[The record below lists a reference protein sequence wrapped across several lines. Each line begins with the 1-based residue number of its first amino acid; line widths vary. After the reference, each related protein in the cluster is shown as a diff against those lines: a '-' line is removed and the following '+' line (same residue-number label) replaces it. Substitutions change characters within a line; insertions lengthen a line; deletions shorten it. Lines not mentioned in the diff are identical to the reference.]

1 MVRLKA
7 LQAGGAADGQAE
19 FKFHMVRL
27 KERKFCHVN
36 SREHTFKF
44 HMVRLKALSKDELAK
59 ILRFKFHMVR
69 LKDHKLMVDM
79 ATSLDLNSTWYD

>member
-1 MVRLKA
+1 
-7 LQAGGAADGQAE
+7 
-19 FKFHMVRL
+19 MVRL

-69 LKDHKLMVDM
+69 LKVGGHLGVVRPCAFKFHMVRLK
-79 ATSLDLNSTWYD
+79 ARSCRP